1 MKAIPAARIHR
12 PTGQLRVRYGGRD
25 LYFGRADDPASEE
38 RYKRWVAELLV
49 RDLDAPLNGIRPQSS
64 VTVNDVLLAYFT
76 HAEQYYRQGDKVS
89 REFIAMRDAAK
100 PVKELYGTTPAV
112 KFGPLA
118 LRAVRERL
126 LANGLCRREINKR
139 VNRIRR
145 IVKWAAS
152 MEIVPGSVYEAL
164 KTVAGLERGR
174 TTARETEP
182 VKPVDAGCVN
192 AVLPNVSPPVAA
204 MIQLQLLTGMRA
216 GEVVIMRPSDID
228 RSRPIW
234 VYEPSRHKTQ
244 YRGKLRQIPL
254 GPQAQEVLTPFLDRP
269 GDQHLFSPV
278 EAEAWRNDQR
288 AVHRSNGRKTKIY
301 PSELRSREKRKIAA
315 KRRRSKRPKRNC
327 YDVDAFRRSVTYGI
341 ERTRKLGVWIPHWH
355 PHQLRHAFATRVRK
369 QFGLDGAQVALGHS
383 HADVT
388 QTYAEVNLAKAAEIA
403 RQIG

>member
-12 PTGQLRVRYGGRD
+12 PTGQLRVRHGGRD
-25 LYFGRADDPASEE
+25 FYFGRADDPASEG

-49 RDLDAPLNGIRPQSS
+49 RELDSPLAGSRPQSGIIVNEVL
-64 VTVNDVLLAYFT
+64 VTYFR

-100 PVKELYGTTPAV
+100 PVKELYGTAPAV
-112 KFGPLA
+112 TFGPLA

-126 LANGLCRREINKR
+126 LLNDLCRREINKR
-139 VNRIRR
+139 INRVRR
-145 IVKWAAS
+145 IFKWAAS
-152 MEIVPGSVYEAL
+152 MEIVPASVYEAL

-204 MIQLQLLTGMRA
+204 MIKLQQLTGMRA
-216 GEVVIMRPSDID
+216 GEVVIMRPQDID
-228 RSRPIW
+228 RSGPIW
-234 VYEPSRHKTQ
+234 VYRPSKHKTEH
-244 YRGKLRQIPL
+244 RGKLREIPL
-254 GPQAQEVLTPFLDRP
+254 GPQSQEVLTPFLDRSA
-269 GDQHLFSPV
+269 DQYLFSPV
-278 EAEAWRNDQR
+278 EAEATRNEQR
-288 AVHRSNGRKTKIY
+288 VVVRSSTRKTKVY
-301 PSELRSREKRKIAA
+301 PSELRSREKRKAAA
-315 KRRRSKRPKRNC
+315 KRRPSKRPKRSR
-327 YDVDAFRRSVTYGI
+327 YDVDAYRRAITYGI
-341 ERTRKLGVWIPHWH
+341 ERSRKLGVWIPHWH
-355 PHQLRHAFATRVRK
+355 PHQLRHAFATRVRR

-403 RQIG
+403 KQIG